1 MSSMSATKAAPTPPP
16 PATVANLFVPA
27 SLLSSFVFLSAF
39 KLLLLGITTLLFL
52 AAVIYLLAMALAFSA
67 PFKVI
72 LAPTFAVLYICTK
85 AETNLPAAL
94 SLAVSSAALDIL
106 PTKVS

>member
-39 KLLLLGITTLLFL
+39 KLLLLGITTLLFQPSVSEL
-52 AAVIYLLAMALAFSA
+52 LINSLPVHRGSYLYH
-67 PFKVI
+67 KV
-72 LAPTFAVLYICTK
+72 
-85 AETNLPAAL
+85 
-94 SLAVSSAALDIL
+94 
-106 PTKVS
+106 